1 MTLAFF
7 FFFNLPP
14 SNYACPRIVYW
25 ISDGHSPFL
34 LKNKIFLKIQL
45 FIHVYSVGVEL
56 DVVWTVRSFTR
67 FFLQQLWRDVVQ
79 MLRNDPALF
88 DTWATV
94 CPNDEMIFKTPF
106 AAKIIC
112 GVRRNRQQ
120 YVTLSGRIFVCCVIG
135 WPSNKP
141 TRNFLKWLDD
151 ILWRLEQT
159 RRSVVVT
166 VSLKKNLFL
175 FFSSQQGFAPFVGVR
190 VTTSSTAAALQ
201 TLPFTFFR
209 EFFLFL

>member
-1 MTLAFF
+1 
-7 FFFNLPP
+7 
-14 SNYACPRIVYW
+14 
-25 ISDGHSPFL
+25 
-34 LKNKIFLKIQL
+34 
-45 FIHVYSVGVEL
+45 
-56 DVVWTVRSFTR
+56 
-67 FFLQQLWRDVVQ
+67 

-94 CPNDEMIFKTPF
+94 WANDEMIFKTPF
-106 AAKIIC
+106 AKKSFV
-112 GVRRNRQQ
+112 VRRNRQQ

-135 WPSNKP
+135 WPSNKS

-190 VTTSSTAAALQ
+190 VTTSSAAAALQ

-209 EFFLFL
+209 EFFLSLSYLCWTRVYRLFIKNFVWIAKKKMNEIKFKP